1 MNLKAHAR
9 AERADLAALLAA
21 WPEAHRGSATGTVRV
36 SREPS
41 GSYLYG
47 RPRFRG
53 SEGGGELACT
63 PDSGQRL
70 ARASRW
76 GRFRGPGLSMVGAV
90 SRVLS
95 SIWGSIWGSTRAG

>member
-1 MNLKAHAR
+1 MNLKAHGR

-63 PDSGQRL
+63 PEYVTGFALTCGNTLIGSLTCDNRV
-70 ARASRW
+70 
-76 GRFRGPGLSMVGAV
+76 GRHW
-90 SRVLS
+90 RVLEVF
-95 SIWGSIWGSTRAG
+95 GPLAD